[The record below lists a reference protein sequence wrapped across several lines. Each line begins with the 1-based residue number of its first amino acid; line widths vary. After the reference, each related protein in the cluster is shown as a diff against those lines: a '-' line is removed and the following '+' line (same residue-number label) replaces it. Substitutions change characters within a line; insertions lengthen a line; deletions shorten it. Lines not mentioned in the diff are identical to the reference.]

1 MLYHYL
7 AADKSGKILE
17 DDFEA
22 DNLSQLLQYLAGKE
36 LKPVSV
42 KTLKTARA
50 GGRISAG
57 KITISDKV
65 FLTKYLALMLR
76 VGTDLLSAID
86 ILIADFDKPSMK
98 NFLLE
103 VRDNLS
109 HGQPFYQAFARYPR
123 VFSPVFISLVK
134 AAEASGTLQKTFE
147 DLSVSL
153 IREADL
159 KNNIRSSLV
168 YPIILLL
175 LSFVIF
181 TFLSTFALPKIAKV
195 FTDAAIEPPF
205 FSKVV
210 FGVGLFFGKNIFVI
224 MSAILL
230 IVGFSVYFFSKTGVG
245 RHMAQ
250 AFFSQLPLVRRIY
263 RELALERFASAMS
276 SLMKAGLPI
285 IQTIRITAEIVGEEA
300 FRLSLLR
307 IGEEGLSRG
316 LTIGEAFRREVVFPK
331 VVTNLIAISEK
342 AGHLEDVLA
351 TLAEFYA
358 SGIEARI
365 KVLVSVLEPI
375 LLLIMGVLVAVI
387 ALSII
392 VPIYQLTTQL

>member
-7 AADKSGKILE
+7 AADKTGKILE

-36 LKPVSV
+36 LRPVSV
-42 KTLKTARA
+42 KTLKTTRA
-50 GGRISAG
+50 GGRISVG
-57 KITISDKV
+57 RITIGDKV
-65 FLTKYLALMLR
+65 FLTKYLALMIR
-76 VGTDLLSAID
+76 VGTDLLSAVD
-86 ILIADFDKPSMK
+86 ILIADFDKPAMK

-109 HGQPFYQAFARYPR
+109 HGQPFYQAFARYPM
-123 VFSPVFISLVK
+123 VFSPVFVSLVK

-159 KNNIRSSLV
+159 RNNIRSSLI
-168 YPIILLL
+168 YPIILLI

-181 TFLSTFALPKIAKV
+181 TFLSTFALPKISKV
-195 FTDAAIEPPF
+195 FTDAGIEPPF

-210 FGVGLFFGKNIFVI
+210 FGVGLFFGKNIFII
-224 MSAILL
+224 MPAIFLL
-230 IVGFSVYFFSKTGVG
+230 VGFCYYFFSKNKVG

-250 AFFSQLPLVRRIY
+250 VFFSRLPFVRKVY
-263 RELALERFASAMS
+263 RELALERFSSTMS

-285 IQTIRITAEIVGEEA
+285 VQTIKITAEAVNQEA

-307 IGEEGLSRG
+307 IAEEGLSKG
-316 LTIGEAFRREVVFPK
+316 LTIGEAFRRETIFPK
-331 VVTNLIAISEK
+331 VVTNLMAISEK

-358 SGIEARI
+358 SGVEARI
-365 KVLVSVLEPI
+365 KALVSVLEPM
-375 LLLIMGVLVAVI
+375 LLLVMGVLVAVI

-392 VPIYQLTTQL
+392 VPIYQLTTQF